1 MVDTARAL
9 VHETGARFGYTQ
21 SDEIT
26 LVLHA
31 EGDGSMLWFDGRV
44 QKTVS
49 QLAAYATGV
58 FNLLLPAGLPEK
70 AAQRAPDRLPT
81 FDARAWTV
89 PSRAEACDVVLWRA
103 LDATRNS
110 VAMAA
115 RARFS
120 HRETDRKDTGELRAM
135 LAAADAPWEAMPE
148 GFRYG
153 TMVQRR
159 RVQRPF
165 SAAEIEHLPPRSTPP
180 APNPGSW
187 SSASSAARPLPRFDR
202 VANPEAVIFDGAD
215 AVATERPRATWPTR
229 SRTSSTATPCA
240 ASRTSSAPRTPPSTS
255 PPSSGARPAST
266 TSGSPTGD
274 VTCAPRCARRS
285 PRTCPPPST

>member
-1 MVDTARAL
+1 MEDPLGDRMKALEGVEAGRRFERGAIVLARIDGRSFSQWTRDLPRPYDPRLTALMTDTTRAL

-31 EGDGSMLWFDGRV
+31 EGEGSMLWFDGRV

-49 QLAAYATGV
+49 QLAAFATGV
-58 FNLLLPAGLPEK
+58 FNVLLPTALPEK
-70 AAQRAPDRLPT
+70 AAQRTTERLPT

-89 PSRAEACDVVLWRA
+89 PSREAACETVLWRA

-120 HRETDRKDTGELRAM
+120 HREIDRKDTGQLRAM
-135 LAAADAPWEAMPE
+135 LAALGAPWEAMPE
-148 GFRYG
+148 VFRYG

-159 RVQRPF
+159 KVLRPF
-165 SAAEIEHLPPRSTPP
+165 SVDEIEHLPPKHAARANP
-180 APNPGSW
+180 ALTVERTDLVV
-187 SSASSAARPLPRFDR
+187 RPLPRFDR
-202 VANPEAVIFDGAD
+202 VSNAEAVVFDGVD
-215 AVATERPRATWPTR
+215 
-229 SRTSSTATPCA
+229 
-240 ASRTSSAPRTPPSTS
+240 
-255 PPSSGARPAST
+255 PAS
-266 TSGSPTGD
+266 P
-274 VTCAPRCARRS
+274 
-285 PRTCPPPST
+285 

>member
-1 MVDTARAL
+1 MQDPLGDRMKALEAVEAGRRFERGAIVLARIDGRSFSQWTRDLPRPFDARLSALMVDTARAL

-31 EGDGSMLWFDGRV
+31 EGEGSMLWFDGRV

-58 FNLLLPAGLPEK
+58 FNLLLPAALPEK
-70 AAQRAPDRLPT
+70 AAQRAPERLPT

-135 LAAADAPWEAMPE
+135 LAAADAPWEAMPD

-153 TMVQRR
+153 TMVQRH

-165 SAAEIEHLPPRSTPP
+165 SVEEIEHLPPRH
-180 APNPGSW
+180 AARADPGLVVERVELV
-187 SSASSAARPLPRFDR
+187 ARPLPRFDR

-215 AVATERPRATWPTR
+215 AVATERPR
-229 SRTSSTATPCA
+229 
-240 ASRTSSAPRTPPSTS
+240 
-255 PPSSGARPAST
+255 
-266 TSGSPTGD
+266 
-274 VTCAPRCARRS
+274 
-285 PRTCPPPST
+285 